1 MKRLS
6 AGLLLFRRSG
16 RELEV
21 LLVRPGGP
29 YWRRRDVGAWQIPKG
44 AVEEGEEPL
53 GAAFREAE
61 EELGVRPAGE
71 PLPLGRIRQTG
82 GKLVEAFAVECGFD
96 PAALTSNL
104 FEMEWPPRSGTTA
117 YFPEVEEARWFTLAA
132 ATEMMLP
139 SQLPLLGRLAE
150 TLGPQ
155 DW

>member
-21 LLVRPGGP
+21 LLIRPGGP

-53 GAAFREAE
+53 AAAFREVE
-61 EELGVRPAGE
+61 EELGLRLTGE

-82 GKLVEAFAVECGFD
+82 GKLVEAFALEAAFD
-96 PAALTSNL
+96 PATLVSIS
-104 FEMEWPPRSGTTA
+104 FELEWPPRSGTMQS
-117 YFPEVEEARWFTLAA
+117 FPEAEEARWFTLAA

>member
-6 AGLLLFRRSG
+6 AGMLLFRRNG
-16 RELEV
+16 RMLEV

-29 YWRRRDVGAWQIPKG
+29 YWRRRDIGAWQIPKG
-44 AVEEGEEPL
+44 GVEEGEEPL
-53 GAAFREAE
+53 AAAFREVE
-61 EELGVRPAGE
+61 EELGLRLEGE

-82 GKLVEAFAVECGFD
+82 GKLVEAFALEAAFE
-96 PAALTSNL
+96 PAELVSNL
-104 FEMEWPPRSGTTA
+104 FEMEWPPRSGTMA
-117 YFPEVEEARWFTLAA
+117 RFPEVEEARWFAFPAA
-132 ATEMMLP
+132 AEMMLP